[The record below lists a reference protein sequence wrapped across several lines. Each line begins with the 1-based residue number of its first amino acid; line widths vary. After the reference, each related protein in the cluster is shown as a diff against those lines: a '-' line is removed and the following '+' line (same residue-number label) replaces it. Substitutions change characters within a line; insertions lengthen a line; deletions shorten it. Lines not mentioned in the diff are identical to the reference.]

1 VIGSG
6 GSGFKIQKLNKIYSI
21 EVFNQRSNWVYLSG
35 EQFIKLIQYRDLFRS
50 TEVRRNHS
58 EYMVYLIVTLASKAF
73 YLVSSSVVLLLTTSP
88 ESSLTILAEAT
99 ILVLESIEDWS
110 LVFLVVSVSILPSM
124 ET

>member
-1 VIGSG
+1 MIGSG

>member
-1 VIGSG
+1 M
-6 GSGFKIQKLNKIYSI
+6 
-21 EVFNQRSNWVYLSG
+21 
-35 EQFIKLIQYRDLFRS
+35 
-50 TEVRRNHS
+50 EVRRNHS